1 MVLTAANQNY
11 FGVKIDYCLTTREP
25 IAVDKEFTNWVPSL
39 GMRELWGRL
48 TKEVP
53 DAEAL
58 LMATVKQIVKL
69 DADAWLEMSLPE
81 NEYRR
86 DNYLIRYGLPLAELF
101 GWPQNNSTLAEG
113 LAVHFF
119 WAVSWRH
126 LDNVLDSNVVDQA
139 EVGKIAVALC
149 RAMKAQT
156 ESERHLG
163 IAPSHEVSNL
173 LQLLCA
179 TAKEERRAPI
189 ALQNIWQRAAPFLV
203 VPRTLLRL
211 SPELE
216 DIYKAYINVDG
227 LAHDIHDLMSDQK
240 LGIQSLPISWF
251 EALDADFA
259 FRRDVVNAWFDKAE
273 HELENAIEHLRQ
285 QPSVNCLRVLSF
297 FIREAEEIK
306 ASLGAYSLPIA
317 RTTC

>member
-1 MVLTAANQNY
+1 
-11 FGVKIDYCLTTREP
+11 
-25 IAVDKEFTNWVPSL
+25 
-39 GMRELWGRL
+39 MRELWGRL
-48 TKEVP
+48 TEEIP

-58 LMATVKQIVKL
+58 VMATVKQIVKL
-69 DADAWLEMSLPE
+69 DADAWLEMSLPK

-86 DNYLIRYGLPLAELF
+86 DSYLIRYGLPLAELS
-101 GWPQNNSTLAEG
+101 GWPQKKDSILAEA

-139 EVGKIAVALC
+139 EVGKLAVALC

-156 ESERHLG
+156 EIEQHFES
-163 IAPSHEVSNL
+163 APSHEVGNL

-189 ALQNIWQRAAPFLV
+189 ALQNIWHRAAPFLV
-203 VPRTLLRL
+203 VPRTLLKL
-211 SPELE
+211 PPEFE

-227 LAHDIHDLMSDQK
+227 LAHDIHDLMTDQK

-273 HELENAIEHLRQ
+273 RELENAIELLRQ
-285 QPSVNCLRVLSF
+285 HPSVNCLRVLSF
-297 FIREAEEIK
+297 FIREADGIK
-306 ASLGAYSLPIA
+306 ASLGKYSLP
-317 RTTC
+317 TGETSS